1 MIGNGLSMNRGTW
14 NDAETHSAVYGT
26 EPTPISMSVGWFRNQ
41 ATRGSEIDSDRRH
54 FSRGWGGWRK
64 SSQNVTIKVVR
75 ASDTATTG
83 VCQESAPLT

>member
-1 MIGNGLSMNRGTW
+1 MTGIGLSENRRIPEY
-14 NDAETHSAVYGT
+14 AETHSAVYGT
-26 EPTPISMSVGWFRNQ
+26 EPPRVSISTGWFRNQ
-41 ATRGSEIDSDRRH
+41 ATRGSEIDSDRH
-54 FSRGWGGWRK
+54 NFSRGWGGWRK